1 MFTGIIEEVGR
12 IIAIRRGQKAITL
25 VIGAHKITSDMKL
38 GDSIAVNGVCLTVT
52 KFNGQ
57 QFQADIMAETLH
69 KTSFEKLVIGDQV
82 NLERAMS
89 MNDRFGGHI
98 VTGHVDATGTIVKRE
113 KDGIADWFQIRAP
126 KEIMKLIFT
135 KGSIAIDGISLT
147 VAKKEKETFS
157 VSVIPHTK
165 SETTLSDKQP
175 GSIVNLENDYVAKCI
190 VQTMWN
196 QGIVK
201 EE

>member
-12 IIAIRRGQKAITL
+12 IIAIRRGAKAITL
-25 VIGAHKITSDMKL
+25 VIGASKIMSDMKV

-52 KFNGQ
+52 RFSGQ
-57 QFQADIMAETLH
+57 QFQVDVMAETLH
-69 KTSFEKLVIGDQV
+69 RTSFEKLMISDKV

-89 MNDRFGGHI
+89 MTDRFGGHI
-98 VTGHVDATGTIVKRE
+98 VTGHIDATGTIVKRE

-126 KEIMKLIFT
+126 KEVMQQIFL
-135 KGSIAIDGISLT
+135 KGSVAIDGISLT

-157 VSVIPHTK
+157 VSVIPHTQK
-165 SETTLSDKQP
+165 ETTLSSKQV

-196 QGIVK
+196 QGIIK